1 MFGPARSPTKA
12 PYRAPT
18 KSLALEVE
26 VPTPPPDTNFWP
38 CHGQAISLF
47 ECTPNPCDFNQV
59 DCESKLSSPRAWT
72 VNYSF
77 QWLVGNLNY
86 KNLPMTVENQSGQV
100 LATLDYGCGET
111 GWVIWDTPTNIDS
124 GYYTALQDVR
134 YDPYR
139 FISPPPPGGF
149 GEQCDCSVNSDSPP
163 IAVLDELISFRTQR
177 ATWRIESIVGNTV
190 NVNPA
195 DGPLLLW
202 DKSMLILKDTPGG
215 INDLPVR
222 VNMPIGG
229 AEFSFTG
236 VVNDDGGDPG
246 LTDQGPGGILEFL
259 VGDWYSCQPYTTL
272 EAVPFNIYPAK
283 LVSSVPIFEQD
294 RVAILRLSN
303 AGVYS
308 GDYIGCVY
316 ESTGTVVLPVNWIGD
331 QESGI
336 WQNKYIRLTVP
347 GTGITSTT
355 TASVQ
360 GVGALYDGIQELIPA
375 SADAVDI
382 ADTWFIGGDSGKIV
396 FPDSY
401 GEGTGIDE
409 NTFEPITIQVSGTT
423 SYDGTYFCLVL
434 RDIGEPL
441 ATFIGGDFNNLYK
454 EPTEAGSWVEVGGT
468 GRSGTITIM
477 PINAAEDFTAVNPQ
491 LSATIERIFPD
502 AFRVN
507 VANPEAS
514 VDDWARLFDYQ
525 SGGISAQSQWHVRAV
540 GAGYVDL
547 EGLLPDSYN
556 PNGNITFSRRR
567 S

>member
-18 KSLALEVE
+18 KALALEVE
-26 VPTPPPDTNFWP
+26 APAPPADTNFWP
-38 CHGQAISLF
+38 CHGQVISLF
-47 ECTPNPCDFNQV
+47 ECTPNPCTLNLQ
-59 DCESKLSSPRAWT
+59 DCEGKSSSPRGWST
-72 VNYSF
+72 NYSF
-77 QWLVGNLNY
+77 QWMVGNLNY
-86 KNLPMTVENQSGQV
+86 KNLPMTVENQAGQV
-100 LATLDYGCGET
+100 LATLDWGCEEN
-111 GWVIWDTPTNIDS
+111 GWVIWDTPTNIVS
-124 GYYTALQDVR
+124 AYYTALQDIR

-149 GEQCDCSVNSDSPP
+149 GEQCDCSTNTDSPP
-163 IAVLDELISFRTQR
+163 AAVLDELISFRTQR
-177 ATWRIESIVGNTV
+177 ATWRIESISGRTV

-215 INDLPVR
+215 INNLPVR
-222 VNMPIGG
+222 VNMPGGG
-229 AEFSFTG
+229 AEFYATG
-236 VVNDDGGDPG
+236 VTNDDGGDPG
-246 LTDQGPGGILEFL
+246 LTNQGAGGILEFL

-272 EAVPFNIYPAK
+272 EAVPFGLYDARLNSQQA
-283 LVSSVPIFEQD
+283 IFDED

-308 GDYIGCVY
+308 GDYVGVVY
-316 ESTGTVVLPVNWIGD
+316 VDGNTVVLPTKWIGD
-331 QESGI
+331 QESGT
-336 WQNKYIRLTVP
+336 WENKYIRLTVP
-347 GTGITSTT
+347 GTAITSTT

-360 GVGALYDGIQELIPA
+360 GTIGQYDGIQSLIPA

-382 ADTWFIGGDSGKIV
+382 ADTWFNGTDSGKIV

-401 GEGTGIDE
+401 GEGTGIAE

-423 SYDGTYFCLVL
+423 SYDGTYFCLVT
-434 RDIGEPL
+434 RDVGEPL

-454 EPTEAGSWVEVGGT
+454 EPTEAGTWVEVGGA

-477 PINAAEDFTAVNPQ
+477 PVQAAENFTAVAPQ
-491 LSATIERIFPD
+491 LSGDIDFIWPG

-525 SGGISAQSQWHVRAV
+525 AGGIPGTAQFHVRAV